1 MILNLLIPQ
10 VEDDVEEINELVLDV
25 VGSATESA
33 RQKFEEK
40 KELN

>member
-33 RQKFEEK
+33 RQNLK
-40 KELN
+40 KRRS